1 MKANLMSQQNLSEKI
16 FTLPVQ
22 EQITPYISQRQIDE
36 LPVVVVNH
44 PKVRAAVTLQG
55 AHLLTWQPS
64 GEKPVLWL
72 SSETAFKNGVAIRGG
87 IPICWPWF
95 GPAGQPAHGFARNLP
110 WTLTA
115 HDEDESDVILTFTLE
130 QSAESKKHWPHDF
143 CLIARFKLGEVCEM
157 ELESH
162 GEYEYTA
169 ALHTYFNIGDI
180 TQIDVSGLG
189 SPYIDKVNPGTG
201 EQQGNLTFATRTDR
215 IYTKPEPFSVITDKA
230 LQRVIEVHHHNNTDV
245 VAWNPWSELSVSM
258 ADMPNDGYKTMV
270 CVETAHVTSPM
281 KASANTPS
289 RLSVTLRARPL
300 R

>member
-1 MKANLMSQQNLSEKI
+1 MSEKI

-22 EQITPYISQRQIDE
+22 EQITPYISQRQIGE

-115 HDEDESDVILTFTLE
+115 HDEDESGVILTFTLE
-130 QSAESKKHWPHDF
+130 QSAESKRHWPHDF

>member
-1 MKANLMSQQNLSEKI
+1 MSEKI

-22 EQITPYISQRQIDE
+22 EQITPYISQRQIGE

-72 SSETAFKNGVAIRGG
+72 SSETAFKNGLAIRGG

-115 HDEDESDVILTFTLE
+115 HDEDESGVILTFTLE

-289 RLSVTLRARPL
+289 RLSMTLRARPL